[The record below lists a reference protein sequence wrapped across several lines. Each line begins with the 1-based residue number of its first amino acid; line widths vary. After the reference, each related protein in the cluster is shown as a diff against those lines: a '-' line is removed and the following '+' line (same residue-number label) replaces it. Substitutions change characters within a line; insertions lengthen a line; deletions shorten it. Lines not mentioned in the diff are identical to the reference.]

1 MITIEEITSV
11 AGAEF
16 DNLFSASLPYMEGG
30 TFDWAFVGSPDSD
43 AEKLEAVRG
52 RFQELID
59 LPNTK
64 CVLWRKDGLAISVA
78 VGSINAGDE
87 DYITYVAVL
96 YGPDANGSRSW
107 LYDETFIALTKA
119 YFLENWDVLGYK
131 ASCINDSSV
140 MRYHLNKPNAGAY
153 YEVTVDSVEE
163 KGGAQIA
170 TIRYRYL

>member
-1 MITIEEITSV
+1 MITIEEIVSV

-16 DNLFSASLPYMEGG
+16 DSLFSASLPYMEAG
-30 TFDWAFVGSPDSD
+30 TFDWGFVGAPSTD

-78 VGSINAGDE
+78 VGSINGGDE

-107 LYDETFIALTKA
+107 LYDESFIALTKA
-119 YFLENWDVLGYK
+119 YFLEHWDVIGYK

-140 MRYHLNKPNAGAY
+140 MRYHLNKPNAASY
-153 YEVTVDSVEE
+153 YEVSVDSVED
-163 KGGAQIA
+163 KGGASVA
-170 TIRYRYL
+170 TLRFKYV